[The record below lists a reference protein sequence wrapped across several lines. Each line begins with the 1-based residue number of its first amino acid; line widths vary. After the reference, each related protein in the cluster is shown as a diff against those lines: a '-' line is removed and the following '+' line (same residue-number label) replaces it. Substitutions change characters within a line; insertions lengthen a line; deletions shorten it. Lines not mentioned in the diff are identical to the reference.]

1 MNMFLLKLEK
11 MGNKKDKNR
20 GKQEKKKNQKSFELK
35 DNDAAGSFTL

>member
-20 GKQEKKKNQKSFELK
+20 GKQEKKNQKSFELK

>member
-20 GKQEKKKNQKSFELK
+20 GKQEKKKQKSFELK

>member
-20 GKQEKKKNQKSFELK
+20 GKQEKKTQKSFELK

>member
-20 GKQEKKKNQKSFELK
+20 GKQEKKKTEIL
-35 DNDAAGSFTL
+35 